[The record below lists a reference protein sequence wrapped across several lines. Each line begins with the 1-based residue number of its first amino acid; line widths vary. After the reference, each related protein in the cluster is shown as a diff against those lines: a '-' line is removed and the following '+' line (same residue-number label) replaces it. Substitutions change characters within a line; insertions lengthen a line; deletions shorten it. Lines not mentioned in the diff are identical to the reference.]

1 MLDAAQEAVRSAHG
15 RVRSDLDRDRVWTL
29 GLVKCI
35 EIVGEAAGR
44 VSAETRC
51 QYPDIPWAS
60 IVAMRNR
67 LVHGYFDMD
76 LDQIWKTL
84 VEDLPPLIAQLEK
97 IPPPTTSPT
106 S

>member
-67 LVHGYFDMD
+67 LIHVYFDID
-76 LDQIWKTL
+76 LDRVWDTL
-84 VEDLPPLIAQLEK
+84 TDDLPGLIRELEK
-97 IPPPTTSPT
+97 LLPR
-106 S
+106 